1 MDHMEMIIK
10 TSEFY
15 EKEADRLIEKLEKA
29 KSKKEAI
36 PIINELNCL
45 KKKIIFEINQ
55 IQKIINNDEDL

>member
-1 MDHMEMIIK
+1 MEMIIK

-29 KSKKEAI
+29 KSKKEAV

>member
-1 MDHMEMIIK
+1 MIIK

-29 KSKKEAI
+29 KSKKEAV